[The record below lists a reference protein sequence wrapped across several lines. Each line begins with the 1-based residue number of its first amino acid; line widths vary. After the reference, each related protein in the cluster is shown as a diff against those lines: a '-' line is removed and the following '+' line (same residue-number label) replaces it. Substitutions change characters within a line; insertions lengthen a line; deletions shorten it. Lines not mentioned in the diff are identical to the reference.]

1 MRNLLLL
8 VLLFSVSF
16 CPSYA
21 ANAGEPSHHFVMV
34 WGEEGSGPGQFSNP
48 IGIAIAGDEV
58 FVSDAGNNRIQVF
71 SLQGKFLRMFGR
83 QGSVPGELGRPM
95 HMDIREDKLYVAEYH
110 RVGQEPCGS
119 LPP

>member
-1 MRNLLLL
+1 
-8 VLLFSVSF
+8 
-16 CPSYA
+16 
-21 ANAGEPSHHFVMV
+21 MV

-95 HMDIREDKLYVAEYH
+95 HMDIREDKLYVAEYLND
-110 RVGQEPCGS
+110 RGQIFFPVRHFFTADRGIGFRS
-119 LPP
+119 RAV